1 MARVIILF
9 ALIMLPALALASR
22 PVRTPFVVRG
32 KVFCDTCLA
41 GFETSATTYIPGAK
55 VRIECK
61 DRNSMELQY
70 THEAT
75 TDSTGSYTL
84 LVNEDHGD
92 ELCDAVLVSSP
103 QEKCSSVSEGR
114 DRARVILTR
123 YNGIASN
130 ERYVNAMGFAMDE
143 PMSGCNQVMS
153 QYQDIED

>member
-1 MARVIILF
+1 MRSYKVKGFDPCSVYLF
-9 ALIMLPALALASR
+9 LN
-22 PVRTPFVVRG
+22 
-32 KVFCDTCLA
+32 
-41 GFETSATTYIPGAK
+41 GAK

-61 DRNSMELQY
+61 DRNSMEVRY

-84 LVNEDHGD
+84 LVSEDHGD

-103 QEKCSSVSEGR
+103 QEKCSSVAEGR

-130 ERYVNAMGFAMDE
+130 DRYVNAMGFAIDE